1 MAYQSLDP
9 IDLSTAAVG
18 DSYTALPSGQYE
30 GVSQVLLTNNS
41 GFAFAISASSM
52 GELPPLSAYSSAAYN
67 APPNGGALT
76 ATISGGQPGNQPPV
90 QLGIMLAFGTS
101 NFGGV
106 SQAVGSVNIGSEVNI
121 TGNVTVDSITG
132 TVDANI
138 TNANLPVSG
147 SVDANITNAT
157 LTVDGTVSLTAGQVV
172 EVTNQAGGSLTVA
185 GTVAVND
192 IAGTV
197 TVDANGSTINI
208 DELLNTI
215 TVGHQATATS
225 TLTFT
230 AQQGTT
236 NLLVVLPFPLG
247 GSNTTVVPTV
257 TTSGS
262 GIVGVPRPVLATSA
276 ITVWEIATI
285 NPGTVTVTIPSAA
298 TWNVAE
304 VVGRLPWAAVGTIT
318 YVVPNPAGGFEWS
331 FTLPYAAQLTRL
343 SAKFLAGSTTAN
355 RWLYLVTSQ
364 SASYGGYIPLSS
376 AATTANAQ
384 VLVGAATGPPAVP
397 VTEAGL
403 GITLARLPSGALPAG
418 LVVSSYVEGFQAADQ
433 WSSIQVDL
441 VDP

>member
-1 MAYQSLDP
+1 MLP
-9 IDLSTAAVG
+9 LREL
-18 DSYTALPSGQYE
+18 ALPEVSGTTY
-30 GVSQVLLTNNS
+30 TYT
-41 GFAFAISASSM
+41 FPAISQGLAASVTVSVP
-52 GELPPLSAYSSAAYN
+52 GTPPTASWTVYAGSLPVASLAGAN
-67 APPNGGALT
+67 AITGLYL
-76 ATISGGQPGNQPPV
+76 SGGEQCSIVGTSPTSPGSAV
-90 QLGIMLAFGTS
+90 EVGQLGSLA
-101 NFGGV
+101 
-106 SQAVGSVNIGSEVNI
+106 EVP
-121 TGNVTVDSITG
+121 VTVPTVSPGATTVGNELNVTG
-132 TVDANI
+132 TVDA
-138 TNANLPVSG
+138 TVSG
-147 SVDANITNAT
+147 SVDANITNANIPVT
-157 LTVDGTVSLTAGQVV
+157 GTVEVSTAAGSTVDVTGSTVSIAAGQVV
-172 EVTNQAGGSLTVA
+172 EVTNESGGSLTVA
-185 GTVAVND
+185 GTVN
-192 IAGTV
+192 IGTTPTI

-215 TVGHQATATS
+215 TVGHRASATD

-230 AQQGTT
+230 AQPGTT
-236 NLLVVLPFPLG
+236 NLLVILPFPLG
-247 GSNTTVVPTV
+247 GSNTIVVPTV

-318 YVVPNPAGGFEWS
+318 YVVPNPTAGSEWS

-403 GITLARLPSGALPAG
+403 GITLARLPEGPLPAG
-418 LVVSSYVEGFQAADQ
+418 LSISSFVEGFQASDQ

>member
-1 MAYQSLDP
+1 
-9 IDLSTAAVG
+9 VG
-18 DSYTALPSGQYE
+18 
-30 GVSQVLLTNNS
+30 N
-41 GFAFAISASSM
+41 
-52 GELPPLSAYSSAAYN
+52 EL
-67 APPNGGALT
+67 
-76 ATISGGQPGNQPPV
+76 
-90 QLGIMLAFGTS
+90 
-101 NFGGV
+101 
-106 SQAVGSVNIGSEVNI
+106 
-121 TGNVTVDSITG
+121 NVTG
-132 TVDANI
+132 TVDA
-138 TNANLPVSG
+138 TVSG
-147 SVDANITNAT
+147 SVDANITNANIPVT
-157 LTVDGTVSLTAGQVV
+157 GTVEVSTAAGSTVDVTGSTVSIAAGQVV
-172 EVTNQAGGSLTVA
+172 EVTNESGGSLTVA
-185 GTVAVND
+185 GTVN
-192 IAGTV
+192 IGTTPTI

-215 TVGHQATATS
+215 TVGHQASATD

-230 AQQGTT
+230 AQPGTT
-236 NLLVVLPFPLG
+236 NLLVILPFPLG

-298 TWNVAE
+298 TWNAAE
-304 VVGRLPWAAVGTIT
+304 VVGRVPWAAVGAIT
-318 YVVPNPAGGFEWS
+318 YDVPEPAGGFEWS

-403 GITLARLPSGALPAG
+403 GITLARLPEGPLPAG
-418 LVVSSYVEGFQAADQ
+418 LSISSFVEGFQASDQ